1 LTHSKT
7 NTPKIRVY
15 VLFTD
20 NGKSQDGPNR
30 NHNGCHSRQGAG
42 GQNMNKLASAIY
54 LHFNI
59 GVSSLPATD
68 KKRLLK
74 LNYQRIAKDGSVI
87 IKAQS
92 HRTQNQT

>member
-1 LTHSKT
+1 M
-7 NTPKIRVY
+7 
-15 VLFTD
+15 D

-42 GQNMNKLASAIY
+42 GQNMNKLASAIH
-54 LHFNI
+54 LRFDI
-59 GVSSLPATD
+59 GVSSLLAAD

-74 LNYQRIAKDGSVI
+74 LNDQRITKDGIVI
-87 IKAQS
+87 IKTQS